1 MEIVVLVL
9 MFLVMFM
16 TWLKLSFLKAWHI
29 AVISAICSLFIILM
43 WRIAIEQSRNEISEW
58 LGNQRLMLDTS
69 VVLTIEVLWQMC
81 FCLLSGKLLYGE
93 KVGRRTIFVYR
104 ALRFF
109 PGILILPVL
118 FYALIQAV
126 YAFTGV
132 GFSLVAYAVAAF
144 VFLLMSG
151 GAFVIRLLLPEKP
164 LRLEILFL
172 CASMILI
179 LGIIATVNGSTT
191 FKGSDPIE
199 WTALGSFVALAAV
212 CGVAGYGIMLYKIR
226 KTCK

>member
-29 AVISAICSLFIILM
+29 AVISAVCSLFIVLT

-93 KVGRRTIFVYR
+93 KVGRRTIFAYR
-104 ALRFF
+104 VLRFF
-109 PGILILPVL
+109 PGVLILPVL

-132 GFSLVAYAVAAF
+132 SFSLVAWAMAAS
-144 VFLLMSG
+144 VFLLMPA
-151 GAFVIRLLLPEKP
+151 GAYAIRFLLPEKP
-164 LRLEILFL
+164 LSL
-172 CASMILI
+172 
-179 LGIIATVNGSTT
+179 
-191 FKGSDPIE
+191 
-199 WTALGSFVALAAV
+199 
-212 CGVAGYGIMLYKIR
+212 
-226 KTCK
+226 

>member
-29 AVISAICSLFIILM
+29 AVISAVCSLFIVLT

-93 KVGRRTIFVYR
+93 KVGRRTIFAYR
-104 ALRFF
+104 VLRFF
-109 PGILILPVL
+109 PGVLILPVL

-132 GFSLVAYAVAAF
+132 SFSLVAWAMAAF
-144 VFLLMSG
+144 VFLLMPA
-151 GAFVIRLLLPEKP
+151 GAYAIRFLLPEKP

-179 LGIIATVNGSTT
+179 LGIIATVNGSTK

-199 WTALGSFVALAAV
+199 WAALGTFALIALV
-212 CGVAGYGIMLYKIR
+212 CGTVGFCIRQYKIR
-226 KTCK
+226 KSN

>member
-29 AVISAICSLFIILM
+29 AVISAVCSLFIVLT

-93 KVGRRTIFVYR
+93 KVGRRTIFAYR
-104 ALRFF
+104 VLRFF
-109 PGILILPVL
+109 PGVLILPVL
-118 FYALIQAV
+118 FYALIQTV

-132 GFSLVAYAVAAF
+132 SFSLVAWTMAAF
-144 VFLLMSG
+144 VFLLMPA
-151 GAFVIRLLLPEKP
+151 GAYAIRFLLPEKP

-191 FKGSDPIE
+191 FKSSDPIE
-199 WTALGSFVALAAV
+199 WAALGTFALISLV
-212 CGVAGYGIMLYKIR
+212 CGTVGFLIRQYKIR
-226 KTCK
+226 KSN

>member
-29 AVISAICSLFIILM
+29 AVISAVCSLFIVLT

-93 KVGRRTIFVYR
+93 KVGRRTIFAYR
-104 ALRFF
+104 VLRFF
-109 PGILILPVL
+109 PGVLILPVL

-132 GFSLVAYAVAAF
+132 SFSLVAWTMAAF
-144 VFLLMSG
+144 VFLLMPSG
-151 GAFVIRLLLPEKP
+151 AYAMRFLLPEKP

-199 WTALGSFVALAAV
+199 WAALGTFALIALV
-212 CGVAGYGIMLYKIR
+212 CGTVGFCIRQYKIR
-226 KTCK
+226 KSN

>member
-29 AVISAICSLFIILM
+29 AVISAVCSLFIVLT

-58 LGNQRLMLDTS
+58 LGNQRLMLNTS

-93 KVGRRTIFVYR
+93 KVGRRTIFAYR
-104 ALRFF
+104 VLRFF
-109 PGILILPVL
+109 PGVLILPVL

-132 GFSLVAYAVAAF
+132 SFSLVAWTMAAF
-144 VFLLMSG
+144 VFLLM
-151 GAFVIRLLLPEKP
+151 
-164 LRLEILFL
+164 
-172 CASMILI
+172 
-179 LGIIATVNGSTT
+179 
-191 FKGSDPIE
+191 
-199 WTALGSFVALAAV
+199 
-212 CGVAGYGIMLYKIR
+212 
-226 KTCK
+226 

>member
-9 MFLVMFM
+9 MFLVIFM

-29 AVISAICSLFIILM
+29 AVISAICSLSIVLT

-58 LGNQRLMLDTS
+58 LDNQRLMLDTS

-93 KVGRRTIFVYR
+93 KVGRRTIFAYR
-104 ALRFF
+104 VLRFF
-109 PGILILPVL
+109 PGVLILPVL

-132 GFSLVAYAVAAF
+132 SFSLVAWAMAAS
-144 VFLLMSG
+144 VFLLMPSG
-151 GAFVIRLLLPEKP
+151 AYAIRFLLPEKP

-199 WTALGSFVALAAV
+199 WAALGTFALIALV
-212 CGVAGYGIMLYKIR
+212 CGTVGFCIRQYKIR
-226 KTCK
+226 KSN

>member
-29 AVISAICSLFIILM
+29 AVISAVCSLFIVLT

-93 KVGRRTIFVYR
+93 KVGRRTIFAYR
-104 ALRFF
+104 VLRFF
-109 PGILILPVL
+109 PGVLILPVL

-132 GFSLVAYAVAAF
+132 SFSLVAWTMAAF
-144 VFLLMSG
+144 VFLLMPSG
-151 GAFVIRLLLPEKP
+151 AYAIRFLLPEKP

-199 WTALGSFVALAAV
+199 WAALGTFALIALV
-212 CGVAGYGIMLYKIR
+212 CGTVGFCIRQYKIR
-226 KTCK
+226 KSN

>member
-29 AVISAICSLFIILM
+29 AVISAICSLFIVLT

-93 KVGRRTIFVYR
+93 KVGRRTILAYR

-109 PGILILPVL
+109 PGVLILPVL

-132 GFSLVAYAVAAF
+132 SFSLVAWTMAAF
-144 VFLLMSG
+144 VFLLMPA
-151 GAFVIRLLLPEKP
+151 GAYAIRFLLPEKP

-199 WTALGSFVALAAV
+199 WAALGTFALIALV
-212 CGVAGYGIMLYKIR
+212 CGTVGFLIRQYKIR
-226 KTCK
+226 KSN

>member
-29 AVISAICSLFIILM
+29 AVISAVCSLFIVLT

-93 KVGRRTIFVYR
+93 KVGRRTNFAYR
-104 ALRFF
+104 VLRFF
-109 PGILILPVL
+109 PGVLILPVL

-132 GFSLVAYAVAAF
+132 SFSLVAWTMAAF
-144 VFLLMSG
+144 VFLLMPAG
-151 GAFVIRLLLPEKP
+151 TYAIRFLLPEKP

-191 FKGSDPIE
+191 FKGSDQIE
-199 WTALGSFVALAAV
+199 WAALGTFALIALV
-212 CGVAGYGIMLYKIR
+212 CGTVGFCIRQYKIR
-226 KTCK
+226 KSN

>member
-29 AVISAICSLFIILM
+29 AVISAVCSLFIVLT

-69 VVLTIEVLWQMC
+69 VVLTVEVLWQMC

-109 PGILILPVL
+109 PGVLILPVL

-132 GFSLVAYAVAAF
+132 SFSLVAWTMAAF
-144 VFLLMSG
+144 VFLLMPSG
-151 GAFVIRLLLPEKP
+151 AYAIRFLLPEKP

-199 WTALGSFVALAAV
+199 WAALGTFALIALV
-212 CGVAGYGIMLYKIR
+212 CGTVGFLIRQYKIR
-226 KTCK
+226 KSN

>member
-29 AVISAICSLFIILM
+29 AVISAICSLFIVLT

-93 KVGRRTIFVYR
+93 KVGRRTIFAYR
-104 ALRFF
+104 VLRFF
-109 PGILILPVL
+109 PGVLILPVL

-132 GFSLVAYAVAAF
+132 SFSLVAWTMAAF
-144 VFLLMSG
+144 VFLLMPSG
-151 GAFVIRLLLPEKP
+151 AYAMRFLLPEKP

-199 WTALGSFVALAAV
+199 WAALGTFALIALV
-212 CGVAGYGIMLYKIR
+212 CGTVGFCIRQYKIR
-226 KTCK
+226 KSN

>member
-29 AVISAICSLFIILM
+29 AVISAVCSLFIVLT
-43 WRIAIEQSRNEISEW
+43 WCIAIEQSRNEISEW

-93 KVGRRTIFVYR
+93 KVGRRTIFAYR
-104 ALRFF
+104 VLRFF
-109 PGILILPVL
+109 PGVLILPVL

-132 GFSLVAYAVAAF
+132 SFSLVAWTMAAF
-144 VFLLMSG
+144 VFLLMPA
-151 GAFVIRLLLPEKP
+151 GAYAIRFLLPEKP

-199 WTALGSFVALAAV
+199 WAALGTFALIALV
-212 CGVAGYGIMLYKIR
+212 CGTVGFCIRQYKIR
-226 KTCK
+226 KSN